1 MPEPLNSEG
10 VPRNLR
16 GRLKIQH
23 LWTLLPFIFLIVVS
37 FGTPLRLLDF
47 WWHLKMGEVIVTTWS
62 LPQTDIFSFTSSGE
76 PFLLQSWLAE
86 IFFYALYLVGGLRLI
101 VSGNA
106 VLLALTLLC
115 VYSLCFR
122 ELRGPRVC
130 GLICIILIV
139 PLVIYSNVRPQ
150 VFSIL
155 LFAFFYQLLSEF
167 RWWDRD
173 RLWLLPVLTVAW
185 VNLHGGFPLGLGL
198 IGIFWLDALI
208 ATIRGLGP
216 ARCLRR
222 LTLIGAAAAGAT
234 LLNPAGFRLY
244 GDVLAVL
251 SDPPS
256 QQFVSE
262 WQAPEIL
269 DWTGLL
275 GFYLPFAATTL
286 VLVVSRRAGA
296 VDLIL
301 YLVFSIFGFSALRN
315 AIWFA
320 ILSPPLIGRQLSSP
334 SRSSRLQVDRGKTAG
349 GDPRFNLAI
358 LILMVCSVIGAS
370 PWVYP
375 TLKER
380 PLWEPS
386 TPARAVDF
394 IESAAL
400 EGNFFHPQIFGDFLI
415 WRLWP
420 QHRSFV
426 DGRVH
431 LFESEFVQDYF
442 AVFGDENWEER
453 LKPYR
458 IRYLFLSRSDPRDHR
473 LYERA
478 IASQNW
484 NLLYVDDVAAVFE
497 KIEGGQSAVVRAHR
511 ATDEHV
517 FD

>member
-1 MPEPLNSEG
+1 MRTMPVLLNREG
-10 VPRNLR
+10 VLLDLK
-16 GRLKIQH
+16 GGLKIQH
-23 LWTLLPFIFLIVVS
+23 LWTLLPFIFLVVVT
-37 FGTPLRLLDF
+37 FGTPLRVLDF

-62 LPQTDIFSFTSSGE
+62 LPRTDIFSFTSSGA

-86 IFFYALYLVGGLRLI
+86 ILFYSLYLLGGLRLI
-101 VSGNA
+101 VSANSA
-106 VLLALTLLC
+106 LLALALLC

-122 ELRGPRVC
+122 ELRAPRLS
-130 GLICIILIV
+130 GLICLIVIV

-155 LFAFFYQLLSEF
+155 LFAFSYKLLSEF
-167 RWWDRD
+167 RWRDHD
-173 RLWLLPVLTVAW
+173 RLWMLPVVMAAW

-208 ATIRGLGP
+208 ATIRGTGP
-216 ARCLRR
+216 ARGLPR
-222 LTLIGAAAAGAT
+222 LTLIGAATVAAT

-262 WQAPEIL
+262 WQAPQIF

-275 GFYLPFAATTL
+275 AFYVPFAATTAVLL
-286 VLVVSRRAGA
+286 VTRRAGA
-296 VDLIL
+296 ADLIL

-320 ILSPPLIGRQLSSP
+320 ILSPPLMARQLSSP
-334 SRSSRLQVDRGKTAG
+334 SRSGQSEVNSGKAATG
-349 GDPRFNLAI
+349 NPRFNLVI
-358 LILMVCSVIGAS
+358 LILMVCTVIGAS
-370 PWVYP
+370 PWAYP
-375 TLKER
+375 ALKNR

-386 TPARAVDF
+386 TPAGAVDF
-394 IESAAL
+394 IESAQL
-400 EGNFFHPQIFGDFLI
+400 EGNLFHPQIFGDFLI

-420 QHRSFV
+420 RHRSFV

-431 LFESEFVQDYF
+431 LFESDFVKDYF
-442 AVFGDENWEER
+442 AVFTEADWEER
-453 LKPYR
+453 LEPYQ
-458 IRYLFLSRSDPRDHR
+458 IRYLFLSRSDPRDKS
-473 LYERA
+473 LYEGA
-478 IASQNW
+478 IASHNW

-497 KIEGGQSAVVRAHR
+497 KIEDGQPPEGGS
-511 ATDEHV
+511 EPGF